1 MPTRLGGFTSKSNKC
16 FNRVGDAT
24 ASAQAR
30 AYALTAQIA
39 HLANV
44 SLNPT
49 QGSSLDSLKSHKE
62 RLGRTSQVLS
72 RLRDGSGM

>member
-1 MPTRLGGFTSKSNKC
+1 MLQQ
-16 FNRVGDAT
+16 VGDAIT
-24 ASAQAR
+24 SAQAR

-39 HLANV
+39 LLAKV

-49 QGSSLDSLKSHKE
+49 QGSSLDSLKS
-62 RLGRTSQVLS
+62 QVLS

>member
-1 MPTRLGGFTSKSNKC
+1 MPNRLGGFTSKSNKC

-24 ASAQAR
+24 ASAQAGD
-30 AYALTAQIA
+30 YALTAQIA
-39 HLANV
+39 LLAKV

-49 QGSSLDSLKSHKE
+49 QGSSLDSRKSHKE

-72 RLRDGSGM
+72 RLRDCFGM